1 LDLVTFDKDPAERL
15 ARLKK
20 ETLELLEDNKPTN

>member
-1 LDLVTFDKDPAERL
+1 MGQTNHL

-20 ETLELLEDNKPTN
+20 ETLYLRIEIWFANGK